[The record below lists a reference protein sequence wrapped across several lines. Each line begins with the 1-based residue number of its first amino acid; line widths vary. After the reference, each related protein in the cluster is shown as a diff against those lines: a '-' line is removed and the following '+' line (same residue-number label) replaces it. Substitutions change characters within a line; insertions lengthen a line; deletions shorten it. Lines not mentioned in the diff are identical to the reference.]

1 MSPKKNTV
9 VWDSVSDNVSVVVQ
23 DTTETGNTESAL
35 QSINE
40 ASFYTQQLQSI
51 GGLTVHADNT

>member
-1 MSPKKNTV
+1 VSPKKNTV

-40 ASFYTQQLQSI
+40 ASFYT
-51 GGLTVHADNT
+51 